1 MTLVSPEKS
10 EKAFSTVP
18 LKKETTAETMIKI
31 NEAAAEVVAAN
42 LNPRQQAV
50 SDYSGLSKQI
60 RDAGLLARTIPY
72 YFKLFGAVTLLGIMT
87 WASVFFIGN
96 SWWNLIPAA
105 LLGIFTAQYGFFAH
119 EASHRQIFS
128 SKKVNDWAGLIAA
141 DLFVG
146 LGYGFWM
153 KKHQKHHVMPNQVGE
168 DPDIN
173 IRVLAFTKEAFDSKK
188 GIEKVATKNQGWML
202 PFLLLFTG
210 FDLLFDS
217 FKTVFNPK
225 SVLKFRALEII
236 FLTIRLAT
244 PLIIAFSLMD
254 PLLATAFFVVNMMVF
269 GFFMGGAFA
278 PNHKGMPI
286 LPKNA
291 RVDFLRRQ
299 VLTSRNIRPS
309 FITDILMGGLNYQI
323 EHHLFP
329 SMPRPHLKEARRL
342 TKLYCEKHGIPYM
355 ETGLFESYKLVMAH
369 LSKVGLAQ
377 NADPFDCPVTAQFG
391 YRS

>member
-1 MTLVSPEKS
+1 MTLAPSQPQVQQ
-10 EKAFSTVP
+10 
-18 LKKETTAETMIKI
+18 TAPAANQTAQTMVKV
-31 NEAAAEVVAAN
+31 NEAVAEVLAKPH
-42 LNPRQQAV
+42 NPREKAV

-60 RDAGLLARTIPY
+60 REAGLLSRTVPY
-72 YFKLFGAVTLLGIMT
+72 YVKLFGTVTILGIMA
-87 WASVFFIGN
+87 WVSVFMIGN

-119 EASHRQIFS
+119 EASHRQIFT

-153 KKHQKHHVMPNQVGE
+153 KKHQKHHVTPNQVGE

-173 IRVLAFTKEAFDSKK
+173 IRVLAFTKEGYDAKK
-188 GIEKVATKNQGWML
+188 GPEKLVTKNQGWML
-202 PFLLLFTG
+202 PILLMFTG

-217 FKTVFNPK
+217 VKTVLNPK
-225 SVLKFRALEII
+225 SVLAYRWLEII
-236 FLTIRLAT
+236 FLTIRISA
-244 PLIIAFSLMD
+244 PLVIAFTLMD
-254 PLLATAFFVVNMMVF
+254 PLLAISFYMVNMMFF

-286 LPKNA
+286 LPKTA
-291 RVDFLRRQ
+291 KVDFLRRQ
-299 VLTSRNIRPS
+299 VLTSRNVRPS
-309 FITDILMGGLNYQI
+309 FMTDLLMGGLNYQI

-342 TKLYCEKHGIPYM
+342 TMKYCEEKGIPYL
-355 ETGLFESYKLVMAH
+355 ETGMMESYKLVMKY
-369 LSKVGLAQ
+369 LSQVGLAQ